1 MLKRVISLYIVF
13 AVCMAVLLGRIV
25 YINNSPYSEAAKG
38 RTTRTLIVGEKRGY
52 IYDRNYVRLTNSKSQ
67 LIAVATPAAGAA
79 KYLSEYMAGEE
90 LYSKINEGFPFKL
103 NVRREIN
110 NELVKTF
117 SVPVRY
123 TENQTAVHLIGYTD
137 SSGTSGVTGIERAYN
152 TYLKQSS
159 GSLSVSFEAD
169 ARGRILSGMDKRIND
184 DNFSSEAGVVLTI
197 DSEIQKIT
205 EKALRESKIESGC
218 ALVMHVDNGEILSM
232 ASVPTY
238 DPENVGASLNDENS
252 PLVNKA
258 LQSYSVG
265 SVFKPLVAAAAL
277 ESGIPFETQYE
288 CKGEIRVGDTVYGCY
303 NGKHHGKINMT
314 EALEQSCNTYFV
326 SLIMN
331 MDADLLLSLCRQ
343 MNLGKAD
350 ILADG
355 FSTAAG
361 LLPESESISNKG
373 VLANLSFGQGELL
386 MTPVQMLKLYHCLAT
401 GNYTDARLVRGIA
414 DERCMLTEQG
424 GVTPKKVLSASTVLT
439 LRQMLQSVVEKGNA
453 PDAKS
458 EIVSLSGKTG
468 TAQSGIFHKGR
479 EICRTWFAGFFPSD
493 NPHYIVVVLSEKG
506 VSGNT
511 DCAPVFRKICE
522 GIVGFQ

>member
-159 GSLSVSFEAD
+159 GTLSVSFEAD

-258 LQSYSVG
+258 LQS
-265 SVFKPLVAAAAL
+265 
-277 ESGIPFETQYE
+277 
-288 CKGEIRVGDTVYGCY
+288 
-303 NGKHHGKINMT
+303 
-314 EALEQSCNTYFV
+314 
-326 SLIMN
+326 
-331 MDADLLLSLCRQ
+331 
-343 MNLGKAD
+343 
-350 ILADG
+350 
-355 FSTAAG
+355 
-361 LLPESESISNKG
+361 
-373 VLANLSFGQGELL
+373 
-386 MTPVQMLKLYHCLAT
+386 
-401 GNYTDARLVRGIA
+401 
-414 DERCMLTEQG
+414 
-424 GVTPKKVLSASTVLT
+424 
-439 LRQMLQSVVEKGNA
+439 
-453 PDAKS
+453 
-458 EIVSLSGKTG
+458 
-468 TAQSGIFHKGR
+468 
-479 EICRTWFAGFFPSD
+479 
-493 NPHYIVVVLSEKG
+493 
-506 VSGNT
+506 
-511 DCAPVFRKICE
+511 
-522 GIVGFQ
+522 